1 MILTGVRSEQLV
13 IGTIRPYIPFLLRTI
28 MSFLDEVEKT
38 EQDTVVSRTRDTK
51 TFAETSSVSASF
63 VSPRAAETE

>member
-1 MILTGVRSEQLV
+1 
-13 IGTIRPYIPFLLRTI
+13 

-51 TFAETSSVSASF
+51 TFAETSSVTASF
-63 VSPRAAETE
+63 VSPRAAETG